1 MPIHMGI
8 MCERCCK
15 VHFIATSH
23 SIKPS
28 ELAAGMYRLSCNSPC
43 AEFREFRKESMRP
56 YRVSEDV
63 FRRECAKEG
72 EYELVG

>member
-1 MPIHMGI
+1 MGI
-8 MCERCCK
+8 MCKMCRR

-28 ELAAGMYRLSCNSPC
+28 SLAAGMYRLICNPPC
-43 AEFREFRKESMRP
+43 SLQGEFRKESMRP

-63 FRRECAKEG
+63 FNRGYAREG
-72 EYELVG
+72 EYELVA